1 MSDANMT
8 VKQIEDFFVSLTY
21 TILGINPTTLQPN
34 QAPVRV
40 EWPTGGAPGWKID
53 EDVTFIMVNYDDD
66 AITRQVDVTYNP
78 NDANNAYRSVS
89 STRVLR
95 VNWICYGP
103 NSFDNA
109 NNIRNGIFLPDN
121 SDTLSANNLA
131 LIFDLPAPVRAPELF
146 NGQWWD
152 RTSFYAR
159 FNELIVQSQS
169 VPYLTSPNVQIIT
182 G

>member
-1 MSDANMT
+1 MTDANMT
-8 VKQIEDFFVSLTY
+8 VRQIENFFISLTY
-21 TILGINPTTLQPN
+21 KILGIDPSGLQPN
-34 QAPVRV
+34 QSPVRV
-40 EWPTGGAPGWKID
+40 EWPTGGAPGWKIN
-53 EDVTFIMVNYDDD
+53 EDITFIMVNYDDD
-66 AITRQVDVTYNP
+66 AITRQVEVKYLSN
-78 NDANNAYRSVS
+78 NDQNAYRTVS

-109 NNIRNGIFLPDN
+109 NIIRNGIFLPEF
-121 SDTLSANNLA
+121 SEMLKENNLA
-131 LIFDLPAPVRAPELF
+131 LIFDLPSPIRAPELF

-159 FNELIVQSQS
+159 FNELIIQSVS
-169 VPYLTSPNVQIIT
+169 VPYITSPNIQIIK

>member
-1 MSDANMT
+1 MTDINMT
-8 VKQIEDFFVSLTY
+8 VRQIEDFFVSLTY
-21 TILGINPTTLQPN
+21 QILGIDPATLQPN

-53 EDVTFIMVNYDDD
+53 EDVTFVMVNYDDD
-66 AITRQVDVTYNP
+66 AITRQIEVDYQP
-78 NDANNAYRSVS
+78 IDDQNAYRSHS

-95 VNWICYGP
+95 INWICYGP
-103 NSFDNA
+103 NSFDHA
-109 NNIRNGIFLPDN
+109 NTIRSGIFLPDI
-121 SDTLSANNLA
+121 SKLLADSNLA
-131 LIFDLPAPVRAPELF
+131 LIFDLPAPIRAPELF

-159 FNELIVQSQS
+159 FNELMVQSIQ
-169 VPYLTSPNVQIIT
+169 VQYLTSTNVQIVK